1 MFKVDRKN
9 LDVNDECVN
18 KKYTKT
24 TTVVEVVLVGV
35 FVVNFEH
42 VCSNSPEAYLGY
54 CQTLTSIYFF
64 KVDGGNTRTVREIC
78 FGQISHIVLVCS
90 FLTWSR

>member
-35 FVVNFEH
+35 FVVNLNIF
-42 VCSNSPEAYLGY
+42 VA
-54 CQTLTSIYFF
+54 
-64 KVDGGNTRTVREIC
+64 TVQRRI
-78 FGQISHIVLVCS
+78 
-90 FLTWSR
+90 

>member
-42 VCSNSPEAYLGY
+42 ICSNSPEAYLG
-54 CQTLTSIYFF
+54 
-64 KVDGGNTRTVREIC
+64 
-78 FGQISHIVLVCS
+78 
-90 FLTWSR
+90 